1 MNILF
6 IFAHPDDEAFGPA
19 GTIAKLSKEH
29 NVGVVSLCK
38 GNRPGAEQV
47 SQTRIDAFYESC
59 KLLGAT
65 PYVFNSSDLHLEYHQ
80 AMAVVEAVIDQTA
93 PEIVYTHNISDV
105 HKDHRLTAEV
115 VLAACRPKPQ
125 STVREL
131 YFCEIAASTDW
142 AFGQCGDAFNPNTYC
157 NISEFVD
164 LKSTVMSLYSTEIHE
179 FPDARSIDS
188 MLVSAQ
194 NRGKQVGVRYAEAFQ
209 RVFALDH
216 KAH

>member
-19 GTIAKLSKEH
+19 GTIAKLGKEH
-29 NVGVVSLCK
+29 TVSVVSLCK

-80 AMAVVEAVIDQTA
+80 AMTAVEAVIDQTT
-93 PEIVYTHNISDV
+93 PEIVFTHNISDI

-115 VLAACRPKPQ
+115 VMAACRPKPN

-131 YFCEIAASTDW
+131 YFVEIPASTDW
-142 AFGQCGDAFNPNTYC
+142 AFGKCGTPFSPNTYY
-157 NISEFVD
+157 NITDYIE
-164 LKSTVMSLYSTEIHE
+164 LKSQVMNLYSTEIYE
-179 FPDARSIDS
+179 FPDARSIES
-188 MLVSAQ
+188 MRVLAQ
-194 NRGKQVGVRYAEAFQ
+194 NRGRQIGVNYAEAFQ

-216 KAH
+216 KN